1 MYVETIP
8 ETITYIH
15 QIRIKYDC
23 HGEERWMKYS
33 DAKKNFEKNGGKHI
47 CRKCWLKSDANP
59 AKKKEVREKM
69 AATNLKRH
77 GTAIPM
83 NKKENIEK
91 RKELFKDEAF
101 KVQWLEKHKQTAL
114 EKYGVDHPMKTQE
127 VQDKQKATMQE
138 KYGVDHPYQSE
149 EILAKMKASNLEKHG
164 VENVAQLPE
173 VRIKMAKTTLEKY
186 GVEHY
191 SQVPDHRE
199 WMSAHCK
206 DWLSEAWANCWAKG
220 IERPEEWNKK
230 QSITMTRLLLEGK
243 LVCSHKGSIRG
254 YYESTKCK
262 DKKPFFRSH
271 LELLVHYHLTKNDN
285 VAYYQYEPFS
295 IPIVDSYGRERLYV
309 PDFQVFYIDKP
320 RPVVIECKPEYMM
333 GNGDNPLK
341 FECMR
346 RYSEENEFEFEIW
359 TEKLIHQFGD
369 YKKILELPEVTKI

>member
-1 MYVETIP
+1 MYLQEI
-8 ETITYIH
+8 
-15 QIRIKYDC
+15 QIGTFTSTLVKIKYDC
-23 HGEERWMKYS
+23 HEEERLMKYS
-33 DAKKNFEKNGGKHI
+33 DAKKNFEKNNGKHI

-59 AKKKEVREKM
+59 AKQNESKEKIKKTNMEKY
-69 AATNLKRH
+69 
-77 GTAIPM
+77 GTAMPV
-83 NKKENIEK
+83 NSKENIEK
-91 RKELFKDEAF
+91 RKEQFKNEEF
-101 KVQWLEKHKQTAL
+101 KTQWIEKHKKTAL

-127 VQDKQKATMQE
+127 VQNRQKEVMQE
-138 KYGVDHPYQSE
+138 KYGVDYPYQSQ
-149 EILAKMKASNLEKHG
+149 EIMGKMKAANLEKYG

-173 VRIKMAKTTLEKY
+173 VQIKMAKTILDRY

-191 SQVPDHRE
+191 NQLPEMKDYLRE
-199 WMSAHCK
+199 NCR
-206 DWLSEAWANCWAKG
+206 DWLKESWANPWAKG
-220 IERPEEWNKK
+220 ITRPEEWNKK

-254 YYESTKCK
+254 YYESIKCK

-285 VAYYQYEPFS
+285 VVYYQYEPFS

-309 PDFQVFYIDKP
+309 PDFQVFYLDKP

-333 GNGDNPLK
+333 NNGDNPLK
-341 FECMR
+341 FECMQR
-346 RYSEENEFEFEIW
+346 FSEENEFEFEIW